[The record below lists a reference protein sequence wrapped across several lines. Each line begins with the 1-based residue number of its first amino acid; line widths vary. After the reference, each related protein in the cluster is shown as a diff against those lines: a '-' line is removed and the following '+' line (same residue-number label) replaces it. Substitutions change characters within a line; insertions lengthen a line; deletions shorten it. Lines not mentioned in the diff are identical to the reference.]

1 MNLFAN
7 LAQDSILILR
17 CIYWKKYVNVL
28 KLRLNFNYAAA
39 DVCVYYEII
48 CEQYTFLWTIWL
60 KSFRTLTELEKMDKF
75 SEQVDT
81 QWRFFSTKRGLK
93 ALKNCQN
100 RHFVYFKITISFV
113 VQHWMELTN
122 DPDRGIWSSFNN
134 LKTI

>member
-1 MNLFAN
+1 
-7 LAQDSILILR
+7 
-17 CIYWKKYVNVL
+17 
-28 KLRLNFNYAAA
+28 
-39 DVCVYYEII
+39 
-48 CEQYTFLWTIWL
+48 
-60 KSFRTLTELEKMDKF
+60 MDKF

-122 DPDRGIWSSFNN
+122 DPDRGI
-134 LKTI
+134 